1 MAAGY
6 LIGSPIRYEYDPSD
20 EIESLCQALRAC
32 DSPSVDAE
40 LAMQQ
45 SVFGRAVE
53 LCYADENARP
63 RCIAVDPR
71 DAFVVYSDDELAR
84 PLFGVYLRYETDL
97 RGNRTGLRV
106 NVYTDSLIARYRC
119 AQAAAIREPLES
131 VPHYFGA
138 VPLTE
143 YWNNARERGDF
154 ERVLPLIDAYDLLQS
169 DRVNDKQQFADA
181 LLVLTGVMGL
191 TAPEDGDGRTPGER
205 LRQDKTLALGH
216 YLSPGLY
223 RALGAACLSGGA
235 AEPRVRGRV
244 RYNQS
249 DGRRAAGLWHR
260 RIRALRGLQRQLFA
274 ALHHVLRPGQRFCAR
289 ADRYLQ
295 LSIG

>member
-1 MAAGY
+1 MIQRSPQAMPGALPSPELLRSVLREHARNCARLSRLSAYYDGAHDVTRRERRKGLPNTRIPHGYPAYISDMAAGY

-119 AQAAAIREPLES
+119 AQAAAI
-131 VPHYFGA
+131 
-138 VPLTE
+138 
-143 YWNNARERGDF
+143 
-154 ERVLPLIDAYDLLQS
+154 
-169 DRVNDKQQFADA
+169 
-181 LLVLTGVMGL
+181 
-191 TAPEDGDGRTPGER
+191 
-205 LRQDKTLALGH
+205 
-216 YLSPGLY
+216 
-223 RALGAACLSGGA
+223 
-235 AEPRVRGRV
+235 
-244 RYNQS
+244 
-249 DGRRAAGLWHR
+249 
-260 RIRALRGLQRQLFA
+260 LQRFDTLLA
-274 ALHHVLRPGQRFCAR
+274 
-289 ADRYLQ
+289 
-295 LSIG
+295 